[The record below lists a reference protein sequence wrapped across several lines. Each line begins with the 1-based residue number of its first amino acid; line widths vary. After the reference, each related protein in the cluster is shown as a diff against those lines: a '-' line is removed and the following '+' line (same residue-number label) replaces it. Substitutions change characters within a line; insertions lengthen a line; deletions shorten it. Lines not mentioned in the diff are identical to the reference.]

1 MKPKSNLI
9 ALSSICL
16 FLATG
21 IPSTHAAI
29 LGTPGAIQVEYTLGE
44 SGADFVNNFQDASGN
59 NRNMVGGAGVDYAVG
74 TTTWTTGPIA
84 ASGSTASLMSADGKA
99 KWTMSNAAG
108 ISTDYQVTIFVDA
121 SDDWPNPGTAVSA
134 QTIFSMDGISFTRQG
149 GNYAGVVNGTTLG
162 TYSAGT
168 GWHQVGLMFQKINDV
183 FSFWI
188 STNGGASWTQ
198 QGGDLTAVGLG
209 DDWGS
214 SHLFVKPGGGENY
227 WGYADAFAVRS
238 VTLPPAGGDL
248 TWDNGT
254 SNFIWSTSAN
264 NWSGSPW
271 NNTNLSNAI
280 FNSTGSGAVTLDQPI
295 LLGNMTVNASGYSFT
310 GSTLSFNSSVLTINQ
325 PVTIGSTL
333 AGNGLTKQGAGTL
346 TLNGAPGYSGL
357 TTVSQGSLIVG
368 SGGTLGSVTLD
379 AGTSLTTAANASALT
394 ISGNITMNNGATLA
408 ATGTPAPIFGNVFF
422 SNNNQQV
429 IVTGDTQSTISAE
442 FHLAESHTFQVA
454 DGLADTDLLVSGI
467 LSNHDGSHWG
477 AVVKTGDG
485 TLRLS
490 SGANLHG
497 GNFLAGGTLVF
508 TSGSLGL
515 PQGPWSLARFTG
527 AATLRW
533 DVGNTQDI
541 STDGE
546 LAINDGVTATLDT
559 NGNDVTLGTPI
570 TVESARSAGLIKNGA
585 GTLTL
590 AAAQTYIGNTTV
602 SSGTL
607 VIGSG
612 GSLRFRPTSNG
623 NSNLLSGS
631 GTHLSIDGAI
641 HIELDGAEVAN
652 ENSWSLIDVGSFA
665 GPSPFQ
671 SGFHVTSNLGDFEE
685 TSAGVW
691 TKPDGANTWTFSE
704 STGVLSVAVT
714 ASDYDTWAG
723 PSGYNLSGGMD
734 ADDDNDGLTNHEEY
748 AFGLIPNSG
757 ASSNPIT
764 AQLNKTTGTFTYT
777 RRDPVT
783 KNTGLTYTIWTSTN
797 LVDWTLETDLTAV
810 QTPGAPDGNGIQSVV
825 VTLTPAP
832 TAPKFFVQVRAN

>member
-1 MKPKSNLI
+1 MKSKTHLRFTI
-9 ALSSICL
+9 FAFVTIQ
-16 FLATG
+16 A
-21 IPSTHAAI
+21 THAAI
-29 LGTPGAIQVEYTLGE
+29 LGTPGATQVEYTLGE

-59 NRNMVGGAGVDYAVG
+59 NRHMTGGAGVDYAVG
-74 TTTWTTGPIA
+74 TTSWNGSGIP
-84 ASGSTASLMSADGKA
+84 SGSTASLMIADGKA

-108 ISTDYQVTIFVDA
+108 ISADYQVTIFVDA
-121 SDDWPNPGTAVSA
+121 SDDWPNVGTGGSA
-134 QTIFSMDGISFTRQG
+134 QTIFNMDGISFARQG
-149 GNYAGVVNGTTLG
+149 GNYSGVVNGTTLG

-168 GWHQVGLMFQKINDV
+168 GWRQVGLMFQKVNDV

-188 STNGGASWTQ
+188 STNGGVSWTQ
-198 QGGDLTAVGLG
+198 QGTDLTAAGLG

-214 SHLFVKPGGGENY
+214 THLFVKAGGGENY

-238 VTLPPAGGDL
+238 VTLPPPGGDL
-248 TWDNGT
+248 TWNNGT
-254 SNFIWSTSAN
+254 SNFIWSTSDN
-264 NWSGSPW
+264 NWTGSPW

-280 FNSTGSGAVTLDQPI
+280 FGSTGAGAVTLGEPI
-295 LLGNMTVNASGYSFT
+295 QLGNMTVNAAGYSFA

-325 PVTIGSTL
+325 PVTIGSAL
-333 AGNGLTKQGAGTL
+333 SGNGLTKQGAGTL
-346 TLNGAPGYSGL
+346 TLNGTPGYSGP
-357 TTVSQGSLIVG
+357 TTVNEGSLVLG
-368 SGGTLGSVTLD
+368 SGGTLGAVTLE

-394 ISGNITMNNGATLA
+394 ISGNITMNDGATLA

-422 SNNNQQV
+422 NNNNQQV

-442 FHLAESHTFQVA
+442 FHLAEPHTFQVA

-467 LSNHDGSHWG
+467 VSNHDGTAWG

-485 TLRLS
+485 TLRLN

-497 GNFLAGGTLVF
+497 GNFLAAGTLVF
-508 TSGSLGL
+508 SSGSLGL

-527 AATLRW
+527 PATLRW
-533 DVGNTQDI
+533 ETGNAQDI
-541 STDGE
+541 SAEGE

-559 NGNDVTLGTPI
+559 NGNDVSLGTPI
-570 TVESARSAGLIKNGA
+570 TVESARSAGLIKEGV

-602 SSGTL
+602 SSGSL
-607 VIGSG
+607 AVSSG

-623 NSNLLSGS
+623 NSNLLSGA
-631 GTHLSIDGAI
+631 GTTLSIDGAI
-641 HIELDGAEVAN
+641 HIELDGAEVADT
-652 ENSWSLIDVGSFA
+652 NSWPLIDVGSFA

-671 SGFHVTSNLGDFEE
+671 SGFLVTSNLGDFSE

-691 TKPDGANTWTFSE
+691 QKTDGANTWTFLE
-704 STGVLSVAVT
+704 SSGALSLTVT
-714 ASDYDTWAG
+714 ANDYETWAG
-723 PSGYNLSGGMD
+723 PGGYNLSGGMD
-734 ADDDNDGLTNHEEY
+734 VDDDNDGLTNHEEY
-748 AFGLIPNSG
+748 AFGLIPTSG

-764 AQLNKTTGTFTYT
+764 AELDKATGTFTYT

-797 LVDWTLETDLTAV
+797 LVDWTQETNLSAV
-810 QTPGAPDGNGIQSVV
+810 QTPGTPDGNGIQSVL